1 VGSWYLQGMAGLRY
15 VLAAAMFVASF
26 TVAGSASG
34 SVSPGQALSSALSA
48 ARTQKSVHYVSVQAG
63 SGVRVAMVGDAGIT
77 EGRQLITFQKGSQVG
92 HVTVLVVANTA
103 YVRGDVFTLMNYM
116 GFPAATAAAM
126 AGRWLQLA
134 HTAPD
139 FATVAAGVRLVS
151 TINEISM
158 ERPLNSLGVSTVR
171 GQQVLGLRAHETHA
185 GKTATDTLYIRDTG
199 TPLPVEQI
207 VTLGKTVPLDVVF
220 DRWNEPVALAVPK
233 NAISLS

>member
-1 VGSWYLQGMAGLRY
+1 MAGLRY
-15 VLAAAMFVASF
+15 VVAAATLVACF
-26 TVAGSASG
+26 AVSASASR
-34 SVSPGQALSSALSA
+34 SVSPGQVLSSALSA
-48 ARTQKSVHYVSVQAG
+48 ARTQKSVHYVSQQTG
-63 SGVRVAMVGDAGIT
+63 SGVRVTMVGDAAVN

-103 YVRGDVFTLMNYM
+103 YVRGDAFTLMNYM

-126 AGRWLQLA
+126 AGRWLELA

-151 TINEISM
+151 TVNEISM
-158 ERPLNSLGVSTVR
+158 ERPLSSLGVSTVR
-171 GQQVLGLRAHETHA
+171 GQRVLGLRAHETHA

-220 DRWNEPVALAVPK
+220 TRWNESVALAASKSAV
-233 NAISLS
+233 SLS